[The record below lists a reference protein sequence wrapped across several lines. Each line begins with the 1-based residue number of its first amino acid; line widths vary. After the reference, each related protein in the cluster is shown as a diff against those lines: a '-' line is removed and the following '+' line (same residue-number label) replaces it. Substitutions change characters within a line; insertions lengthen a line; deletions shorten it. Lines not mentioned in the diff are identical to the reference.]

1 VPFDIQTRQFTR
13 TRPYPI
19 LAGRMHMN
27 RYTLHHRIPWN
38 LLLNVLQRALDGTVH
53 PRVIGYLLTL
63 APRPTVDLATQ
74 FAAAAHQVR
83 TQRPFRPG
91 QGEVIVEVE
100 QELFSLPC
108 NLFQGLGNRADDP
121 GNDKM
126 DFTPSDVQNNG
137 ALPEGIPGTLER
149 ARERVFGILCQL
161 NIDPGTIQI
170 ACRNWRDLWI
180 AHGGGLHCATE
191 HQHHWWAPGG
201 MPFTD
206 PPYRHWLNPVGA
218 ALTVEECLR
227 LNELVFRRATTGG

>member
-1 VPFDIQTRQFTR
+1 M
-13 TRPYPI
+13 
-19 LAGRMHMN
+19 AG
-27 RYTLHHRIPWN
+27 YSLHHRISWA
-38 LLLNVLQRALDGTVH
+38 LLLNVLQRALAGTVH

-63 APRPTVDLATQ
+63 APRPTADLATQ
-74 FAAAAHQVR
+74 FAAAAHQFR

-108 NLFQGLGNRADDP
+108 NLFQGLGDRADDP
-121 GNDKM
+121 ARDPARLRM
-126 DFTPSDVQNNG
+126 DFTPYDVQYTG

-149 ARERVFGILCQL
+149 ARERVFGILYQA

-180 AHGGGLHCATE
+180 AHGGGLHCATQ
-191 HQHHWWAPGG
+191 HQNHWWAPGG
-201 MPFTD
+201 MPFTH

-218 ALTVEECLR
+218 ALSVVECLR